1 MHSNGRV
8 KLTFSIYET
17 LLFLHY
23 NVKILDI
30 YKQNFNY
37 FKICLKENF
46 RFVKISL
53 RDEKFEPQIN
63 IDLYRLGVCFWSK
76 CLFRISLFYHPLAQ
90 CIILKK

>member
-46 RFVKISL
+46 RFVKMSL

-63 IDLYRLGVCFWSK
+63 IDLYQLGVWLLVQMFIQN
-76 CLFRISLFYHPLAQ
+76 IS
-90 CIILKK
+90 ILSSPSTMYYP